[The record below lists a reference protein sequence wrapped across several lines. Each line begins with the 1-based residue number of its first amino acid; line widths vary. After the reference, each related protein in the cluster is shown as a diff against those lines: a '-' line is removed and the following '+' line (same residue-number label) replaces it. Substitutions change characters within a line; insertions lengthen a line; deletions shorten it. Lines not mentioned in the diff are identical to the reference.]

1 MEDKVKRWK
10 PAFLT
15 PVEGVAIAPL
25 VVFGVLFALAFF
37 DEFIQSYLSIFGL
50 QKIAIIANLRQFV
63 LVNSQIW
70 LVGFIFGTL
79 LLVMCLVYIRKRKK
93 PVVSSVK
100 NELIKALADLG
111 VVSLEDREKLKSDLK
126 IKYKGWNNDSQCL
139 TLQVIVTAKLEQLK
153 QIEKYES
160 YFKRA
165 QFVEVDEYRDKY
177 GLKNGFELR
186 IYYGKSKFGDIKE
199 NEIW

>member
-1 MEDKVKRWK
+1 MDDKVKRWK

-15 PVEGVAIAPL
+15 PVEGLIIAPL
-25 VVFGVLFALAFF
+25 AVFGVLFALAFF
-37 DEFIQSYLSIFGL
+37 DEFIQSFLSIFGF
-50 QKIAIIANLRQFV
+50 QKIAIIANFRQFV

-70 LVGFIFGTL
+70 LTGLILSVLLFVGYI
-79 LLVMCLVYIRKRKK
+79 VYIRKRKK
-93 PVVSSVK
+93 PVINSVK

-111 VVSLEDREKLKSDLK
+111 VVSLEDREKLKSDLT
-126 IKYKGWNNDSQCL
+126 IKCKGWNNDSQCL
-139 TLQVIVTAKLEQLK
+139 TLQVIVKAKLEKLK
-153 QIEKYES
+153 QLEKYES

-165 QFVEVDEYRDKY
+165 QFVEVDDFRDKY

-186 IYYGKSKFGDIKE
+186 IFYGKSKFGVMKE